1 MGVTQHSGNACM
13 GLTDLE
19 RQGRILGFLQDN
31 KKATVTELA
40 ERLEVSEATIRRDL
54 GKLEKQG
61 HILKTY
67 GGALIV
73 QPTQFEFS
81 YNERL
86 SQHVKEKKAIGACAA
101 GLIQPGNSVLLDSG
115 TTVLRIAEALQD
127 SVGLTVVTT
136 GLPVILK
143 LASNPNI
150 QLYAVGGLFRAKSH
164 DFVGPTLVSNLAM
177 YTVDIA
183 FLSVDGFHPEAGLSA
198 SDHSTA
204 DAVRA
209 ALRIAKRSIV
219 VADSSKGGKRAFARI
234 AAIDEVDMIIS
245 DSKLDPSVA
254 EAVQRAG
261 VELMLV

>member
-1 MGVTQHSGNACM
+1 M
-13 GLTDLE
+13 GLTDIE
-19 RQGRILGFLQDN
+19 RQGRILALLQES
-31 KKATVTELA
+31 KKATVAELA
-40 ERLEVSEATIRRDL
+40 ERLEVSQATIRRDL

-67 GGALIV
+67 GGALMV

-86 SQHVKEKKAIGACAA
+86 SQRVKEKKAIGAYAA
-101 GLIQPGNSVLLDSG
+101 GLIQPGDSVLLDSG

-127 SVGLTVVTT
+127 SVGITVVTT

-143 LASNPNI
+143 LAGNPSI
-150 QLYAVGGLFRAKSH
+150 QLYSVGGLFRAKSH
-164 DFVGPTLVSNLAM
+164 DFVGPTLVAQMAM
-177 YTVDIA
+177 YTVDVA
-183 FLSVDGFHPEAGLSA
+183 FLSVDGFHPETGLSA

-204 DAVRA
+204 EAVRA

-234 AAIDEVDMIIS
+234 AALEDVDMIIS
-245 DSKLDPSVA
+245 DTKLDSSVA
-254 EAVQRAG
+254 EGVRRAG
-261 VELMLV
+261 VELVLV